1 MRSGGDFSVTGPTRR
16 SPAWLTYIPM
26 CCGHLCV
33 SVSVTSRTSSQ
44 SGLACGKRVLPQHGG
59 ADTRFWPCEIAYGP
73 WACGCRHARNRDY
86 QLRSTPVHALDAQQ
100 VVALES
106 GVKESDNGA
115 AFCQLIRGVD
125 LRPPHCLEGCGMSHT
140 ISLMIVEGH
149 QLLGAC
155 LGSVLANMDQF
166 MVFDV
171 AHNKEEALNK
181 VRERQPD
188 VVLIDRDLPDEM
200 ALTLTAQLTRDF
212 PRVRALIFGL
222 GEVAADIREYVEAGA
237 RGYVLKDASIDNLRI
252 AVESIARGETVCS
265 PQITYSMFLRLAEL
279 AHQPIGGQTILTTRE
294 MEILQLISQ
303 GWSNKRIANHLFVS
317 LYTIK
322 NHVHNILKK
331 LQVRRRNRLS
341 TCYSGLSAASSPS
354 ACCAVS
360 TGSASRRSTAGA
372 RSSAA

>member
-1 MRSGGDFSVTGPTRR
+1 
-16 SPAWLTYIPM
+16 
-26 CCGHLCV
+26 
-33 SVSVTSRTSSQ
+33 
-44 SGLACGKRVLPQHGG
+44 
-59 ADTRFWPCEIAYGP
+59 
-73 WACGCRHARNRDY
+73 
-86 QLRSTPVHALDAQQ
+86 VHALDAQQ

-115 AFCQLIRGVD
+115 EFCQVIRGVD
-125 LRPPHCLEGCGMSHT
+125 LRPPHWLEGCGMSPT

-212 PRVRALIFGL
+212 PRVSVLIFGL
-222 GEVAADIREYVEAGA
+222 VEVAADIREYVEAGA
-237 RGYVLKDASIDNLRI
+237 RGYVLKNASIDNLSI
-252 AVESIARGETVCS
+252 AVESIARGETVCA
-265 PQITYSMFLRLAEL
+265 PQITYAMFSRLAEL
-279 AHQPIGGQTILTTRE
+279 AYQPMGGQTILTTRE

-303 GWSNKRIANHLFVS
+303 GWSNKQIAHHLFVS

-331 LQVRRRNRLS
+331 LQVRRRWE
-341 TCYSGLSAASSPS
+341 AA
-354 ACCAVS
+354 AYAYKRHWLK
-360 TGSASRRSTAGA
+360 GE
-372 RSSAA
+372 